1 MRIWHILRT
10 MLELQCDPFIDAMN
24 SDIIERAF
32 QNVVGLDIDPNAI
45 EATKLSLSLFHLV
58 VTGRFPERLNVVS
71 TETFGYYIDHSE
83 LGSSFDVE
91 VVNPPFIPIERQPV
105 SMRNSIASFMAGDA
119 DGRTDVYLA
128 FLIPFLRSPAV

>member
-1 MRIWHILRT
+1 MESIAWQYLYTGVYSSLLRQVSPRSDFTSPLSQNQNHRSSMRIWHILRT

-71 TETFGYYIDHSE
+71 TE
-83 LGSSFDVE
+83 
-91 VVNPPFIPIERQPV
+91 
-105 SMRNSIASFMAGDA
+105 
-119 DGRTDVYLA
+119 
-128 FLIPFLRSPAV
+128 